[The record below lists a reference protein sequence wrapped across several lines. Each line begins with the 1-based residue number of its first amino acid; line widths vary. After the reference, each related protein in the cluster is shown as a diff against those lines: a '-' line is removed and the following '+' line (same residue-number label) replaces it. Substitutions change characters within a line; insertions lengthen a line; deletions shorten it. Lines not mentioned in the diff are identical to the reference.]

1 MLKNVVT
8 VKPFVPE
15 PPKSETPEKPEDK
28 YKSSWIYKYFV
39 WIEVVLVIGGIL
51 PTHRP
56 KQRWRRYLMYIYIS
70 FMCMLHLFNLGRS
83 VSLAFITTLGLTS
96 NMMLVSSYL
105 MTLVLVMSTSRRSK
119 YIRPFLQDFTKLY
132 QNGTIPICN
141 YKKSFIMMS
150 KFCAAST
157 VIGLTLIFILFTIN
171 LYLSYYI
178 NPFFQL
184 LIAPLTFDDPITV
197 KVAYLFVLL
206 VALSMPSFTA
216 PCWLFVSVTFVLYK
230 EYKHVNQLIMKNVK
244 DKTIK
249 GKIEEFRLHHE
260 NLNALL
266 EHADDILN
274 GVTGIFSISVI
285 GLFCLAA
292 YEVAGGVRNIYIFLG
307 LLFNLTVIIILWFV
321 IIYGSIVL
329 NDQVNNNFEASI
341 GIKSLNFSI
350 HLCLFPCRLI
360 HARKICIRSK
370 CIH

>member
-1 MLKNVVT
+1 MFCQQQTRLVYQIRDTKRKVRFLNSNIVIMLKNVVT

-15 PPKSETPEKPEDK
+15 PPESETPEKPEDK

-39 WIEVVLVIGGIL
+39 WIEGVLVIGGIL

-105 MTLVLVMSTSRRSK
+105 MTLALVMSTSRRSK

-216 PCWLFVSVTFVLYK
+216 PCWLFVSVTFGVVQRIQTRK
-230 EYKHVNQLIMKNVK
+230 PTDHEKRERQNHQRKNRRV
-244 DKTIK
+244 
-249 GKIEEFRLHHE
+249 
-260 NLNALL
+260 
-266 EHADDILN
+266 
-274 GVTGIFSISVI
+274 SS
-285 GLFCLAA
+285 
-292 YEVAGGVRNIYIFLG
+292 
-307 LLFNLTVIIILWFV
+307 
-321 IIYGSIVL
+321 S
-329 NDQVNNNFEASI
+329 S
-341 GIKSLNFSI
+341 
-350 HLCLFPCRLI
+350 
-360 HARKICIRSK
+360 
-370 CIH
+370 